1 MKLTFIILI
10 ITLSYNFTFSQQIIE
25 YSLEDIILIAQ
36 SESPEVKL
44 AEIKQSNAY
53 WNYQSFL
60 GDYKPQVDLSI
71 VAPQLTRAVSP
82 ITQNNGTSVFIE
94 QSQMR
99 SDVSIGLF
107 QNITAT
113 GARVFASSGL
123 QRLDIFQ
130 TSTIPSNT
138 SYLSNPISFGFTQ
151 PIFGFNELKWNKKID
166 PLIYEESKYIF
177 SEDLESVANQAVS
190 IYFELMVSQLNLE
203 ASLDRK
209 AVADTLF
216 MLGQNRF
223 EVGNIAETELLQ
235 LQMDVMRTNSDIASS
250 RLNVQTINE
259 RLRDFLGITE
269 DVQFKLELP
278 EGVPT
283 IVIDQ
288 NVALAYSKQNRS
300 RIIQL
305 QRLLLEAERNVDRTK
320 ANAGINGEL
329 TGNVGVTGFGASLK
343 NTYSD
348 LLDQEQIR
356 LSITIPIADWGKSK
370 ANYEIAKSNLE
381 QTALTT
387 KLEKVKFE
395 REIVIAV
402 QQFGLVQENVNLA
415 KLSYETSQKRYDL
428 TRKRYLIGKI
438 EITDLTLAENEQEN
452 QRKQYIQAISS
463 FWQAYYNIRSLTL
476 YDFINDVS
484 LVKEV
489 KQ

>member
-402 QQFGLVQENVNLA
+402 QQFGLVQENV
-415 KLSYETSQKRYDL
+415 
-428 TRKRYLIGKI
+428 I
-438 EITDLTLAENEQEN
+438 
-452 QRKQYIQAISS
+452 
-463 FWQAYYNIRSLTL
+463 
-476 YDFINDVS
+476 
-484 LVKEV
+484 
-489 KQ
+489 